1 MSIENIT
8 SRAPSEYNRWVI
20 TCVKL
25 APHLLAPQVMMQVLF
40 APAIVLQFLIDYS
53 NSSAELVNKITL

>member
-1 MSIENIT
+1 MRVASGGGPMSVEDTI
-8 SRAPSEYNRWVI
+8 SYASSEYNRWAV

-40 APAIVLQFLIDYS
+40 APAIVPDKL
-53 NSSAELVNKITL
+53 